1 MIVSKV
7 SISGFRN
14 ILTANVSPS
23 PSLNLIVGDNGCGKT
38 SFLESLFV
46 LGVGRSFRTTSIE
59 NVIHSDSDSAFVYGE
74 LKDNSGVKKDQGV
87 EVGHRGKIRARQ
99 NGETVSSASKLAES
113 FPVQLINSDTFQLL
127 DGGPKYRRQYMD
139 WGLFHVEHGYA
150 EYWKRFNRSMKQRNR
165 LLRYGKLAGLQQEL
179 KPWNLELSACAEKID
194 GLRQRHL
201 RELAPLIEQK
211 FQQMCLLPGLT
222 VEYKPGWDCSVE
234 YDKFLEQNLERDRA
248 AGFTKE
254 GPHRADL
261 VIKLDGLPASERLSR
276 GQSKMLVCGLK
287 LVQGDILAASRGLKT
302 IYLVDDL
309 PSELDKDNRKIF
321 LAQLL
326 RSKGQVFITAVEAGL
341 IDINEPSGPDDVKV
355 FHVKHGAFGEDN

>member
-1 MIVSKV
+1 MIISKV
-7 SISGFRN
+7 SVSGFRN
-14 ILTANVSPS
+14 IVDAVVSPS
-23 PSLNLIVGDNGCGKT
+23 PSLNLIVGDNGSGKT

-46 LGVGRSFRTTSIE
+46 LGVGRSFRTSSIK
-59 NVIHSDSDSAFVYGE
+59 NAIHCDSESAFVYGE
-74 LKDNSGVKKDQGV
+74 LKDGSGVKKDQGV
-87 EVGHRGKIRARQ
+87 EIGHRGKIRARQ
-99 NGETVSSASKLAES
+99 NGESVASASKLAES

-150 EYWKRFNRSMKQRNR
+150 EYWKRFNRGMKQRNR

-179 KPWNLELSACAEKID
+179 EPWNIELSACAEKID
-194 GLRQRHL
+194 RFRQLHL
-201 RELAPLIEQK
+201 QELAPRIEEK

-222 VEYKPGWDCSVE
+222 VEYKPGWDCSID
-234 YDKFLEQNLERDRA
+234 YDKYLEKNLERDRS

-261 VIKLDGLPASERLSR
+261 VIKLDGLPAGERLSR

-287 LVQGDILAASRGLKT
+287 LVQGDILAVSRGLKT

-309 PSELDKDNRKIF
+309 PSELDMDNRKIF
-321 LAQLL
+321 LSQLL
-326 RSKGQVFITAVEAGL
+326 RSEGQIFITAVEPNL
-341 IDINEPSGPDDVKV
+341 IDIGDRLGLEPKV
-355 FHVKHGAFGEDN
+355 FHVKQGSFGEEN